1 MYYTCVSESFVGF
14 YFLTFPKKDDFKVFF
29 PPGAKG
35 SRLDAGALEPPGA
48 QVFNQFMIFDKNKN
62 LRLNLYTLAQDA
74 GASPPGPAAA
84 LQWQQV

>member
-1 MYYTCVSESFVGF
+1 MI
-14 YFLTFPKKDDFKVFF
+14 LKFF

-62 LRLNLYTLAQDA
+62 LPLNL
-74 GASPPGPAAA
+74 
-84 LQWQQV
+84 